1 MAIHSVKSCRLHF
14 ALFLLVS
21 VCSAKAFDEDALNF
35 WSQKLPGVTMPA
47 TFIKTVS
54 PLDPSQISLFSSQL
68 NEGTISS
75 HSWGFC
81 ADAKLT
87 CSSEISHPFTGYNHY
102 INTIAG
108 FKGLDL
114 EKMRNSFFRESDLV
128 AGKTRKMVT
137 LENPVPSRTFLPASL
152 AERMPFKSESLAALL
167 HTFNITPGSMLAKDM
182 KRTLEICGYPAMKG
196 EVSMCAI
203 SVESLVE
210 FVNAN
215 LGSNVKILGST
226 GSVKTGEAVKVL
238 HVAITDAGTGKPSI
252 ACHKIMFP
260 FEVHYCHAVDKTKVL
275 VATLQSMKDGSVFQA
290 AGVCH
295 LDTSEWPKSHPAFT
309 TLGLKAGDGNEV
321 CHFSN
326 LDDLLWVSN

>member
-1 MAIHSVKSCRLHF
+1 MALKNVKSCCLHF
-14 ALFLLVS
+14 VLFLGIVW
-21 VCSAKAFDEDALNF
+21 SAKAFDQDALNF
-35 WSQKLPGVTMPA
+35 WSEKLPGVDMPA
-47 TFIKTVS
+47 TFIQTVS

-68 NEGTISS
+68 NEGTLSHNSS
-75 HSWGFC
+75 GFC
-81 ADAKLT
+81 AEAKLT
-87 CSSEISHPFTGYNHY
+87 CASKISHPIAAYNHY

-108 FKGLDL
+108 FEGLDP

-137 LENPVPSRTFLPASL
+137 LENPVPSRTFLPAGL
-152 AERMPFKSESLAALL
+152 AERMLFKSDSLPALL
-167 HTFNITPGSMLAKDM
+167 HTFNIAPGSMLAKDM
-182 KRTLEICGYPAMKG
+182 KRTLEICGYPAVKG
-196 EVSMCAI
+196 EVSTCAI

-210 FVNAN
+210 FVNEN

-226 GSVKTGEAVKVL
+226 GGVKTREMVKVL
-238 HVAITDAGTGKPSI
+238 HVATTDAGTGKPSI

-275 VATLQSMKDGSVFQA
+275 VATLQSMKDGSVFHA

-309 TLGLKAGDGNEV
+309 ALGVKAGDGNEV

-326 LDDLLWVSN
+326 MDDLLWVSN